1 MKIAIM
7 GAAGF
12 IGTNLAMALLKHGYV
27 SEDITKLV
35 LVDEKIEYFDSNPIK
50 DDGCVKI
57 VVRNFDQRTDFRDL
71 IEDMD
76 VVFHL
81 ISTTN
86 PSMSNQNI
94 SDEIT
99 VNIAVTAN
107 LLEAC
112 VEKKV
117 GKIVF
122 ISSGGTVYGNAP
134 CPIPETANTNPIN
147 TYGIQKLAIEK
158 LLYLYHY
165 LYGLDYRIARLSN
178 PYGPY
183 QRPDG
188 RLGAVTTFTNR
199 ALKGET
205 IEVYGD
211 GSVIRDYIYI
221 DDAVKAVL
229 NISFCECKYKVYNVG
244 SGIGISI
251 HEVLKE
257 IKEIA
262 AGNLR
267 INFMP
272 GRNVDL
278 QKNYL
283 DIKRYEKEFG
293 RIAMTKLCEGIIQ
306 TQLFLKRT
314 I

>member
-7 GAAGF
+7 GSAGF
-12 IGTNLAMALLKHGYV
+12 VGTNLAIALLRSDYV
-27 SEDITKLV
+27 SDDITKLV
-35 LVDEKIEYFDSNPIK
+35 LVDEKTEYFDSNPIK
-50 DDGCVKI
+50 NEERVKI
-57 VVRNFDQRTDFRDL
+57 VTRNFQPNTNFSDL
-71 IEDMD
+71 VEDMD
-76 VVFHL
+76 MVFHL

-86 PSMSNQNI
+86 PTISNQHI

-99 VNIAVTAN
+99 VNVAVTVN

-112 VEKKV
+112 AEKKV
-117 GKIVF
+117 RRIVF

-158 LLYLYHY
+158 LLYVYHY

-183 QRPDG
+183 QRPNG

-205 IEVYGD
+205 IQVYGD
-211 GSVIRDYIYI
+211 GSVVRDYIYI
-221 DDAVKAVL
+221 EDAIRAIL
-229 NISFCECKYKVYNVG
+229 NISFCDCKYKIYNIG
-244 SGIGISI
+244 SGIGTSI
-251 HEVLKE
+251 QEVLKE
-257 IKEIA
+257 IRKIVTE
-262 AGNLR
+262 NLQ
-267 INFMP
+267 IHFTP
-272 GRNVDL
+272 GRSVDL
-278 QKNYL
+278 SKNYL
-283 DIKRYEKEFG
+283 NIQRYEDEFG
-293 RIAMTKLCEGIIQ
+293 EIAIAGLREGIRK
-306 TQLFLKRT
+306 TQHFLKRT

>member
-12 IGTNLAMALLKHGYV
+12 IGTNLAVALLRHDYV
-27 SEDITKLV
+27 GEDITELI
-35 LVDEKIEYFDSNPIK
+35 LVDERKEYFDSNPVK
-50 DDGCVKI
+50 EDECVKI
-57 VVRNFDQRTDFRDL
+57 AVRNFNRGTDFMDL
-71 IEDMD
+71 TEDVDM
-76 VVFHL
+76 VFHL

-86 PSMSNQNI
+86 PSVSNQNI

-99 VNIAVTAN
+99 ANIGVTVN

-112 VEKKV
+112 VKKRV

-122 ISSGGTVYGNAP
+122 ISSGGTVYGDAL

-188 RLGAVTTFTNR
+188 RLGAVTTFTSR
-199 ALKGET
+199 ALKGQE

-229 NISFCECKYKVYNVG
+229 NISFCACKYKIYNVG
-244 SGIGISI
+244 SGIGTSI
-251 HEVLKE
+251 NEVLRE
-257 IKEIA
+257 IRAIA
-262 AGNLR
+262 AVNPQ
-267 INFMP
+267 INFAP

-283 DIKRYEKEFG
+283 NVQRYEEEFG
-293 RIAMTKLCEGIIQ
+293 KLAMTNLRQGIMK
-306 TQLFLKRT
+306 TQYFLKRT